1 MERTDLSILA
11 RAGPEQHR
19 TSWALDSEGPG
30 SPGEQRTAH
39 GEVLPAHRDCMSTIL
54 HLGFGA
60 CWSLELPL
68 GGPDSGFAVC
78 WLRGLPCL

>member
-1 MERTDLSILA
+1 MERTDLSLLA
-11 RAGPEQHR
+11 RPGPEQHR
-19 TSWALDSEGPG
+19 TSWALDPEDPG
-30 SPGEQRTAH
+30 DLREQRVAQ

-68 GGPDSGFAVC
+68 GGPDGGFTVC
-78 WLRGLPCL
+78 